1 MASSSS
7 SEGAQQQAL
16 LNLLLSLANDE
27 NQDAGSTLAL
37 RQSSS
42 LPDKPELKID
52 FDHLPMDIS
61 RGYAQNCQKNVREVG
76 HAWFSKGDDIAIEF
90 VLAPDDATEL
100 DKTRRIFCDSQVALE
115 EALQEIDPET
125 MLVLM

>member
-7 SEGAQQQAL
+7 SEGAQQQAQ
-16 LNLLLSLANDE
+16 LNLLLSLTNDE
-27 NQDAGSTLAL
+27 NQGAGSSLAL
-37 RQSSS
+37 RPSSS
-42 LPDKPELKID
+42 LPDKPELKVD

-61 RGYAQNCQKNVREVG
+61 RRYAQNCQKSVREVG
-76 HAWFSKGDDIAIEF
+76 NAWFPKGDDIAIEF
-90 VLAPDDATEL
+90 VLTPDDAAEL
-100 DKTRRIFCDSQVALE
+100 DRTRRIFCDSQVALE